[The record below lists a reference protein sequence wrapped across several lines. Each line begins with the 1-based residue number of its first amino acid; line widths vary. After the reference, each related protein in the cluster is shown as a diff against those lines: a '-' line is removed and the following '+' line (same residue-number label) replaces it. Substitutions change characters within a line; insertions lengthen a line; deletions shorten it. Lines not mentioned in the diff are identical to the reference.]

1 MEDHVYKIAEIVGT
15 SRSSVE
21 QAIQNALTRAG
32 ETLSNIK
39 WFEVVQT
46 RGHIDAEQGIQYQVL
61 LKIGFTIEPIPVDP
75 PVYIDLP

>member
-1 MEDHVYKIAEIVGT
+1 MEEHVYKIAEMVGT

-32 ETLSNIK
+32 ETLRNIK

-75 PVYIDLP
+75 PLYIDLP

>member
-1 MEDHVYKIAEIVGT
+1 MEEHVYKIAEMVGT

-21 QAIQNALTRAG
+21 RAIQNALTRAG
-32 ETLSNIK
+32 ETLRNIK

-75 PVYIDLP
+75 PLYIDLP